1 MSDRFDTLFDS
12 LRGQQPPEAFVPTD
26 TIRRRGRQ
34 RARRQATLA
43 GVAVLAVAGI
53 SAGAVATAVG
63 GPSPHLPVGGPASE
77 TPHPPAVTGTPT
89 PTPPAPAPTEAPD
102 GWLLTAADLGPGQWQ
117 TGGWEPEWTEGPDRW
132 LWEGTCPGYRSED
145 YPSLRE
151 RYDQT
156 EVTWTD
162 GPYDPADV
170 PRWFHQIVDV
180 FASGPA
186 AARHLDDI
194 RTVLELCD
202 GSTEP
207 WPTSY
212 VVVGSGFAGD
222 ESMLV
227 RERVEPDGGPVEAY
241 TAVVRVGAAVA
252 TVRGY
257 DPALG
262 HADPDDL
269 RHLTQRVAERM
280 R

>member
-1 MSDRFDTLFDS
+1 MSDRFDNLFDS
-12 LRGQQPPEAFVPTD
+12 LRGQQPPAAFAATD
-26 TIRRRGRQ
+26 AIRRRGRQ
-34 RARRQATLA
+34 RARRQAALA
-43 GVAVLAVAGI
+43 SVAVLAVAGV

-77 TPHPPAVTGTPT
+77 APTPSPPVAGTPM
-89 PTPPAPAPTEAPD
+89 PPAPAPTEAPD
-102 GWLLTAADLGPGQWQ
+102 GWLLAAADLGPGQWQ
-117 TGGWEPEWTEGPDRW
+117 TGEWQPEWFEGPDRW
-132 LWEGTCPGYRSED
+132 RWEGACPGYRSED

-162 GPYDPADV
+162 GPFDPADI

-180 FASGPA
+180 FASGQA
-186 AARHLDDI
+186 AVRHMDDI
-194 RTVLELCD
+194 RTVIALCD
-202 GSTEP
+202 SSTGS
-207 WPTSY
+207 WPTY
-212 VVVGSGFAGD
+212 VVVDSGFAGD

-227 RERVEPDGGPVEAY
+227 RERVEPEGEPVVAY
-241 TAVVRVGAAVA
+241 TAVVRVGVAVA

-269 RHLTQRVAERM
+269 WHLTQRLADRM